1 MTTRTM
7 TRSITTRRAPRS
19 VRTALLGALAAV
31 IVTGC
36 SGFGLP
42 DPGPR
47 LPGPYDPGRGEIP
60 TEARVVEVCGSYISS
75 MLYDLSDSYVSVAT
89 EWERYQTYHTEI
101 KDGGV
106 SAEELEGLSGRKYNI
121 DNYIS
126 WYRSSAESLRSSAA
140 GLGGITAKD
149 CDREVVVPFEREYT
163 AREKEISYVEKES
176 RRILTGLGGE

>member
-1 MTTRTM
+1 MTEHRGHRRTH
-7 TRSITTRRAPRS
+7 RALRHIHTT
-19 VRTALLGALAAV
+19 LLAAV
-31 IVTGC
+31 TLVVATGC

-42 DPGPR
+42 DAGPR
-47 LPGPYDPGRGEIP
+47 LPGPYDPGRGELP
-60 TEARVVEVCGSYISS
+60 TETRIVEVCGSYIST

-89 EWERYQTYHTEI
+89 EWERYQTYHSEI

-106 SAEELEGLSGRKYNI
+106 SPEELEGLSGRKYNI
-121 DNYIS
+121 ENYIS

-140 GLGGITAKD
+140 GLSGITAKD

-163 AREKEISYVEKES
+163 AREKEMTYVEKES

>member
-1 MTTRTM
+1 
-7 TRSITTRRAPRS
+7 
-19 VRTALLGALAAV
+19 VLLAAV
-31 IVTGC
+31 TLVVATGC

-42 DPGPR
+42 DAGPR
-47 LPGPYDPGRGEIP
+47 LPGPYDPGRGELP
-60 TEARVVEVCGSYISS
+60 TEARIVEVCGSYIST

-89 EWERYQTYHTEI
+89 EWERYQTYHSEI

-106 SAEELEGLSGRKYNI
+106 SPEELEGLSGRKYNI
-121 DNYIS
+121 ENYIS

-140 GLGGITAKD
+140 GLSGITAKD

-163 AREKEISYVEKES
+163 AREKEMTYVEKES